1 MNNLREKLIVSINS
15 EFDSIMRLNIFHS
28 RLNTVQSRIG
38 YRVIFIGALFLSL
51 LLESA
56 LLAQTEQNPASN
68 DANSPKIE
76 KRAIEKSDSV
86 KNNNLSHAKD
96 PIKTLHVIRKEH
108 LSRHNNGGTLKDLLN
123 SPLYNSA
130 LIRKNKASDT
140 LEGIA
145 NYWYLSSLE
154 LDHSALF
161 FGIDI
166 IKAMPDQVTLETVDP
181 VQEMCESVDIEQ
193 VLVNMDFGL
202 PSYCHANY
210 PLPQNVI
217 DFLKELNFQTIYT
230 LSGRVDDDY
239 SSPFVDSLALCFGFV
254 VIVIVAYLIYRF
266 FIWLFVVDPEV
277 AYDME
282 DPSSNNFIVP
292 AGSEAYHVYFSET
305 KFIQD
310 NTDNSK

>member
-76 KRAIEKSDSV
+76 KKSIEKSDSV
-86 KNNNLSHAKD
+86 NNNLSHAKD

-193 VLVNMDFGL
+193 VLVNMDFA
-202 PSYCHANY
+202 S
-210 PLPQNVI
+210 
-217 DFLKELNFQTIYT
+217 
-230 LSGRVDDDY
+230 R
-239 SSPFVDSLALCFGFV
+239 
-254 VIVIVAYLIYRF
+254 
-266 FIWLFVVDPEV
+266 
-277 AYDME
+277 
-282 DPSSNNFIVP
+282 
-292 AGSEAYHVYFSET
+292 
-305 KFIQD
+305 
-310 NTDNSK
+310 